1 LPNRHRF
8 VLGRS
13 TGSRTFF
20 RHDRASRNFG
30 CRSDRP
36 NRWGV
41 PPHRAGETELQISL
55 AFAATRPDRAIGR
68 SDCPDAGR
76 PWSRGFLARGSTSF
90 VFGAANQGHPFEPFH
105 EEDSMVRTILSLV
118 ALIALAAPVDA
129 QGPTTTTSAAD
140 AARTINLNTATAAEL
155 ETLPGIGPAMAA
167 RILEYREK
175 NGPFQKIEE
184 LMNIQG
190 IGERVFLRLRPQL
203 TVGTP
208 TTPAARQ

>member
-1 LPNRHRF
+1 
-8 VLGRS
+8 
-13 TGSRTFF
+13 
-20 RHDRASRNFG
+20 
-30 CRSDRP
+30 
-36 NRWGV
+36 
-41 PPHRAGETELQISL
+41 
-55 AFAATRPDRAIGR
+55 
-68 SDCPDAGR
+68 
-76 PWSRGFLARGSTSF
+76 
-90 VFGAANQGHPFEPFH
+90 
-105 EEDSMVRTILSLV
+105 MVRTILSLV